1 MEVKMI
7 LEKNEIPYFIKIEG
21 CNNCKVS
28 QAYVTKTGTLYENGH
43 TLYAKCIHM
52 GCDQYGHS
60 LEVPFITPKE
70 YVRIG
75 TALGMSEALDK
86 AKKII
91 VRFFDFY
98 DTKGNLLPWV
108 IETISQENIEKP
120 IHIKV
125 AP

>member
-1 MEVKMI
+1 
-7 LEKNEIPYFIKIEG
+7 
-21 CNNCKVS
+21 
-28 QAYVTKTGTLYENGH
+28 
-43 TLYAKCIHM
+43 M

-91 VRFFDFY
+91 ARFFDFY